1 MIRHKRIRPILLHML
16 ALSATTPSW
25 AAESGSANS
34 ATTAAVAA
42 AGDLNTRAATL
53 AEQGRDALSKGDN
66 NRAIELYNQLLNLP
80 PNPQT
85 QEAQEMIGLARERN
99 GEPAKAKAEYDLYL
113 KLYPEGESAERVRQR
128 LANLAPPVAATAT
141 SGEKRALR
149 KRQEISETS
158 VYGSFSQ
165 FYYHGASHVDTTTV
179 TAPTITEKSNL
190 TNVDQSALISNLD
203 LTARMRSGDYDN
215 RIVIRDTNTYDALNK
230 TKTGDR
236 LTAAYA
242 ELKDKQLD
250 YGGRFGRQ
258 PGNAGG
264 VLGRFD
270 GLSLNWQY
278 APQWRL
284 NAIAGRPAENTLATK
299 RQFAGASLDM
309 GAFAERWNTA
319 LYLFNQTADGITDRR
334 ALGGE
339 VRYFDANSSLYSLVD
354 YDIYFRALNTFLM
367 QGNWQSSAGTSYNLL
382 LDRRKTPSLQ
392 ITNALT
398 GETTTSIKTLLET
411 RSEAEIK
418 QLAEM
423 RTQDSTM
430 LSVGLTHPWNTTWQ
444 VGGDIRM
451 TNVSAMPA
459 SGTLP
464 ATPSTGNE
472 FAYTLQAIGSN
483 IFSLRD
489 VTVLSASQLD
499 GNTYSGQSFSV
510 SNRTTLQEK
519 WTVDASLRLYR
530 QKDNLDT
537 KLTRISPTLKVAY
550 QWKERISFEAEGG
563 MEIND
568 TESPTLQER
577 TNRKFYSVGYRWD
590 F

>member
-1 MIRHKRIRPILLHML
+1 MMHLKRIKPILLPML
-16 ALSATTPSW
+16 AISAAVPSW
-25 AAESGSANS
+25 AADNGSASSVTATS
-34 ATTAAVAA
+34 ATTV
-42 AGDLNTRAATL
+42 GDLNTRAATL
-53 AEQGRDALSKGDN
+53 TEQGRDALSKGDN
-66 NRAIELYNQLLNLP
+66 NRAIEIYNQLLNLP
-80 PNPQT
+80 PNPHS
-85 QEAQEMIGLARERN
+85 QEAQEMAGLARERN
-99 GEPAKAKAEYDLYL
+99 GENAKAKAEYDLYL
-113 KLYPEGESAERVRQR
+113 KLYPEGEGAERVRQR
-128 LANLAPPVAATAT
+128 LANLAPPAAASA
-141 SGEKRALR
+141 SGEKRAPR
-149 KRQEISETS
+149 KKQEISETS

-179 TAPTITEKSNL
+179 TAPTITERSTL

-215 RIVIRDTNTYDALNK
+215 RIVVRDTNTYDKLDA
-230 TKTGDR
+230 TKTSDR
-236 LTAAYA
+236 LTAAYF
-242 ELKDKQLD
+242 ELKNKQFD

-284 NAIAGRPAENTLATK
+284 NAIAGKPAESTLETK
-299 RQFAGASLDM
+299 RQFAGVSLDM
-309 GAFAERWNTA
+309 GTFAEHWNTA

-354 YDIYFRALNTFLM
+354 YDIYFGALNTLLV

-444 VGGDIRM
+444 VGGDVRM
-451 TNVSAMPA
+451 TNVSSMPA
-459 SGTLP
+459 SGSLP

-499 GNTYSGQSFSV
+499 GSTYNGQSFSV

-519 WTVDASLRLYR
+519 WTLDASLRLYR
-530 QKDNLDT
+530 QKDNLGT

-550 QWKERISFEAEGG
+550 QWKEKISFEAEGG

-568 TESPTLQER
+568 TESATLQEK
-577 TNRKFYSVGYRWD
+577 TDRKFYSVGYRWD

>member
-1 MIRHKRIRPILLHML
+1 MRHKFIKPILLPML
-16 ALSATTPSW
+16 ALSAAGQSW
-25 AAESGSANS
+25 AADSKSTSRVNAAPVS
-34 ATTAAVAA
+34 ATV
-42 AGDLNTRAATL
+42 GDLDARAATL
-53 AEQGRDALSKGDN
+53 AEQGHDALSKGDN
-66 NRAIELYNQLLNLP
+66 NRAIEIYNQLLNLP
-80 PNPQT
+80 PNPQS

-99 GEPAKAKAEYDLYL
+99 GETAKAKAEYDLYL
-113 KLYPEGESAERVRQR
+113 KLYPEGEGTVRVRQR
-128 LANLAPPVAATAT
+128 LSNLAPPAATA
-141 SGEKRALR
+141 SGEKRAPR
-149 KRQEISETS
+149 KKQEISETS

-179 TAPTITEKSNL
+179 TAPTITEKSTL
-190 TNVDQSALISNLD
+190 SNVDQSALISNLD

-215 RIVIRDTNTYDALNK
+215 RIVLRDTNTYDKLDA
-230 TKTGDR
+230 TKTSDR
-236 LTAAYA
+236 LTAAYF
-242 ELKDKQLD
+242 ELKDKQID

-258 PGNAGG
+258 PGNSGG

-270 GLSLNWQY
+270 GLSFNWQY
-278 APQWRL
+278 APQWRV
-284 NAIAGRPAENTLATK
+284 NAIAGKPAESTLDTK

-309 GAFAERWNTA
+309 GTFAEHWNST

-339 VRYFDANSSLYSLVD
+339 LRYFDANSSFYSLLD
-354 YDIYFRALNTFLM
+354 YDIYFGALNTFLF

-418 QLAEM
+418 QLAET
-423 RTQDSTM
+423 RTQDATM

-451 TNVSAMPA
+451 TSVSSMPA

-464 ATPSTGNE
+464 ATAGTGNE

-483 IFSLRD
+483 IFTTRD
-489 VTVLSASQLD
+489 VTVLSASLLD
-499 GNTYSGQSFSV
+499 GNTYTGQSYSV

-519 WTVDASLRLYR
+519 WTLDASLRIYQ
-530 QKDNLDT
+530 QKDNQAT
-537 KLTRISPTLKVAY
+537 KLTRLSPTLRVAY
-550 QWKERISFEAEGG
+550 QWKEKISFEAEGG

-568 TESPTLQER
+568 VSSPTQQEK

>member
-1 MIRHKRIRPILLHML
+1 MIRHKRIKPILLPML
-16 ALSATTPSW
+16 ALSAAVPSW
-25 AAESGSANS
+25 AADGGTTGSAS
-34 ATTAAVAA
+34 TATVVA

-66 NRAIELYNQLLNLP
+66 NRAIEIYNQLLNLP
-80 PNPQT
+80 PNPQS
-85 QEAQEMIGLARERN
+85 QEAQEMVGLARERN
-99 GEPAKAKAEYDLYL
+99 GESAKAKAEYDLYL
-113 KLYPEGESAERVRQR
+113 KLYPEGEGAERVRQR
-128 LANLAPPVAATAT
+128 LANLAPPAAAA
-141 SGEKRALR
+141 SSEKRAPR
-149 KRQEISETS
+149 KKQAISETS

-179 TAPTITEKSNL
+179 TAPTITERSTL

-215 RIVIRDTNTYDALNK
+215 RIVVRDTNTYDKLDA
-230 TKTGDR
+230 TKTSDR
-236 LTAAYA
+236 LTAAYF
-242 ELKDKQLD
+242 ELKNKQFD
-250 YGGRFGRQ
+250 YGGRLGRQ
-258 PGNAGG
+258 PGNSGG

-284 NAIAGRPAENTLATK
+284 NAIAGKPAESTLDTK
-299 RQFAGASLDM
+299 RQFAGVSLDM
-309 GAFAERWNTA
+309 GTFAEHWNTA

-354 YDIYFRALNTFLM
+354 YDIYFRTLNTLLV

-451 TNVSAMPA
+451 TNVSGMPA
-459 SGTLP
+459 SGSLP
-464 ATPSTGNE
+464 ATASTGNE

-499 GNTYSGQSFSV
+499 GSTYSGQSFSV

-530 QKDNLDT
+530 QKDNLGT
-537 KLTRISPTLKVAY
+537 KLTRLSPTLKVAY
-550 QWKERISFEAEGG
+550 QWKEKISFEAEGG

-568 TESPTLQER
+568 TQSPTLQEK